1 MKHFVTKI
9 MRFLTLL
16 FLYLPIIS
24 TGLYAQTPIDYGQAQ
39 NWAALPLQLPSG
51 LAQHCS
57 DTSLWAKADVFYVYP
72 TLNTANADKRWNV
85 PLNDDKQR
93 LKVLETALPF
103 QGSAF
108 VEAGRF
114 YSPFYRSAHLRSY
127 YVDDPKGKAALE
139 MAYADVR
146 AAFLYY
152 LEHHNNGRPIILAGH
167 SQGSTHCGLLL
178 QEFFDGQPL
187 QKQLVVAYLP
197 GVGIL
202 PSELKQIPLLTS
214 PVQTGGYVAW
224 NTFKKRLDRKS
235 YDKWYKGRVVVNPV
249 TWTLDS
255 LATKEAHKG
264 FLYFDNKLYSGL
276 FQTHLIDGAI
286 WIDRPKGKFLL
297 MSLTMRNY
305 HIGDINLF
313 WQDIREN
320 ARLRVQNFNLI

>member
-1 MKHFVTKI
+1 

-16 FLYLPIIS
+16 FVFLPIIS
-24 TGLYAQTPIDYGQAQ
+24 TGLYAQTPIDYSQAQ
-39 NWAALPLQLPSG
+39 NWAALPRQLPSG

-85 PLNDDKQR
+85 PLDDDKQR
-93 LKVLETALPF
+93 SKVLETALPF

-197 GVGIL
+197 GVGIR

-214 PVQTGGYVAW
+214 PSQTGGYVAW

-235 YDKWYKGRVVVNPV
+235 YDKWYKGKVVVNPV

-255 LATKEAHKG
+255 LASKEAHKG
-264 FLYFDNKLYSGL
+264 FLYFDNKLYAGL

-320 ARLRVQNFNLI
+320 ARLRVQNFNQN

>member
-1 MKHFVTKI
+1 

-16 FLYLPIIS
+16 FLFLPIIS
-24 TGLYAQTPIDYGQAQ
+24 TGLYAQTPIDYSQAQ
-39 NWAALPLQLPSG
+39 NWAALPQQLPSG

-85 PLNDDKQR
+85 PLDDDKQR
-93 LKVLETALPF
+93 SKVLQTALPF

-127 YVDDPKGKAALE
+127 YVDDPKGKEALE

-146 AAFLYY
+146 AAFVYY

-197 GVGIL
+197 GIGIL
-202 PSELKQIPLLTS
+202 PSELKQIPLLTR
-214 PVQTGGYVAW
+214 PAQTGGYVAW

-264 FLYFDNKLYSGL
+264 FLYFDNKLYAGL

-320 ARLRVQNFNLI
+320 ARLRVQAFGPGIAIE